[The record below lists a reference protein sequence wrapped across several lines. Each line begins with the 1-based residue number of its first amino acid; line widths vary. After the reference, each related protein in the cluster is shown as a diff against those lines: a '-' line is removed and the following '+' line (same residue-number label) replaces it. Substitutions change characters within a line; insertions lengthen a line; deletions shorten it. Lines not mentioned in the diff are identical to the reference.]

1 MGGEF
6 TEVRGTA
13 HDLQAW
19 HELLTGDAAPFQR
32 IEAAREAGGFT
43 GRFWRVVLDQ
53 VTANLIEITAS
64 EHAISRTAEHIEVSI
79 GDVAARWGYPDQAY
93 FSRLFRRTFD
103 ETPREWRARAAS
115 LLKILQICLRGNG
128 SGASAVSCYV
138 RSLLIQD
145 VTIAGLYRR
154 GTGRW
159 GVALAVFIAIAL
171 TVGLSAALAVTRIDN
186 GTDALGGLTHI
197 VASVS
202 ASSASAGR

>member
-43 GRFWRVVLDQ
+43 GRF
-53 VTANLIEITAS
+53 
-64 EHAISRTAEHIEVSI
+64 
-79 GDVAARWGYPDQAY
+79 
-93 FSRLFRRTFD
+93 SRLFRRTFD

-115 LLKILQICLRGNG
+115 LLKVLRLRLRGNV

-202 ASSASAGR
+202 ASAAPAGR